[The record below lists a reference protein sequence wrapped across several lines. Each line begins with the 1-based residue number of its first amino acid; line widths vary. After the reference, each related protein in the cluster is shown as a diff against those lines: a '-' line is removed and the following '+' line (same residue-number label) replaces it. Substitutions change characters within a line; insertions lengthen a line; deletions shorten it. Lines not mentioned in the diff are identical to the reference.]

1 MIAEKEYDA
10 QFAEDTV
17 SFFWSEVR
25 KSLSELSSTS
35 ITIRKLGIFLVK
47 HWKIEES
54 VNIYKKHLEKNEAL
68 TFKQAALK
76 KRMEQHYEKLTV
88 IQDKFTQEGN
98 RKIKNAE
105 KRKKYESAKTMGEQ
119 IQDNGGA
126 SEQRNQEG

>member
-1 MIAEKEYDA
+1 MIAEKGYDA

-25 KSLSELSSTS
+25 KSLSDLSSTS

-76 KRMEQHYEKLTV
+76 KRMEQHYEKLTA

-119 IQDNGGA
+119 VQDNGGTP
-126 SEQRNQEG
+126 EQRNQEG